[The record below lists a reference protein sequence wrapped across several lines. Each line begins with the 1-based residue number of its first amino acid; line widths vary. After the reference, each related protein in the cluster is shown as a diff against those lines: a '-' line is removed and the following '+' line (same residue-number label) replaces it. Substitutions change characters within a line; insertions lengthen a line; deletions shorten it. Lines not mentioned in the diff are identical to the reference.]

1 MYVRYP
7 LSLWQDEGVLFER
20 GINISQDGVFLMET
34 VLSDVCR
41 GQP

>member
-1 MYVRYP
+1 V
-7 LSLWQDEGVLFER
+7 R

-41 GQP
+41 G

>member
-7 LSLWQDEGVLFER
+7 LLLWQDEGMLFVR
-20 GINISQDGVFLMET
+20 GINMSQGGVFLMET

-41 GQP
+41 G